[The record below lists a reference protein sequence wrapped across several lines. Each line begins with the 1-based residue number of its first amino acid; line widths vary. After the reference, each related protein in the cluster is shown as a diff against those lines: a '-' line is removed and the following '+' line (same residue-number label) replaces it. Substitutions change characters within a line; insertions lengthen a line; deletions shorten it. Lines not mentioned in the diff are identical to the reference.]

1 MIGENDRFLTL
12 QKQLREEIL
21 LGNKTWDDMITLYRE
36 FGMPEMTKDSMR
48 RSFKA
53 YDQYA
58 DKGWITQP
66 VKVDGKRTNT
76 KEVTR
81 MVCIR

>member
-1 MIGENDRFLTL
+1 
-12 QKQLREEIL
+12 
-21 LGNKTWDDMITLYRE
+21 MITLYRE

-58 DKGWITQP
+58 DKDFTAQ
-66 VKVDGKRTNT
+66 
-76 KEVTR
+76 EF
-81 MVCIR
+81 